1 MPKIKILKKLPKKNK
16 KFEKIIDEKTKNK
29 TLKTNQSKQFDA
41 QTEKYLQFYDDI
53 KISNKRYDW

>member
-41 QTEKYLQFYDDI
+41 QIEKYLQFYDDI